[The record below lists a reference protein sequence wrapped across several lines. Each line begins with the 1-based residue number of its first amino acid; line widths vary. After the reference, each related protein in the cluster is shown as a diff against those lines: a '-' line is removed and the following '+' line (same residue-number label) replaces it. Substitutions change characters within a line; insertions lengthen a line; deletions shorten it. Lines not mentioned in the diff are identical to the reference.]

1 VLKRANQ
8 AFCAGQRF
16 CPYDCQNFDTQ
27 TISTQ
32 FQILMPMQT
41 ILPIPRATVQN
52 GLTGLAWGLARAVW
66 LLVSLVSFMVL
77 IVLVVFYWHRYQVA
91 PCEEY
96 DANCTL
102 TAAWMQSVG
111 FPAWLLAGLQIF
123 GLIVPSLFWMGLG
136 VAVAASNPRRVWL
149 WLVSL
154 TFMVVWYSDMN
165 FHALR
170 GFLEPAVFFALEGL
184 GYGEW
189 QDTALVQNGI
199 ALTRGALKFLADNLL
214 FMLAFCFPTGR
225 VSSRWAKWTMFAF
238 FVVSF
243 CYSFLPFRQT
253 VLNFQN
259 WPSPISL
266 AFFVLLVFAW
276 ISSLI
281 GRLRHEDALVR
292 TQMRA
297 IVPVM
302 VVGGV
307 YYFLTTLYREMIYPI
322 IEPASL
328 FAVKDTPHYLV
339 FNLVTVLIE
348 DVLILWFGLMIAKA
362 ILKQKL
368 LDLEL
373 VFNRALLYAT
383 LAFSVSAVYIGIVG
397 GLGTLLG
404 SRSNTILAVIATA
417 IIAVIFQPLLQRL
430 QRWANQIVYGKRDD
444 PYQAISRLGSR
455 LENALPTDAVLPTLV
470 ETVASSLRLPYVAL
484 KLREGQSFSVG
495 QANQRLHSFPLIA
508 HGEAVGMLE
517 VSPADPNTGFPTSEL
532 RLLEDLARRVAV
544 GVQEVRL
551 VKALQESRAALV
563 LTREAERA
571 RIRRDLHDG
580 LGPMLVGTTFNLEAA
595 QNVIG
600 HDPEKAGRLISSA
613 TDHLQSVIADVRK
626 MIYGLRPQALEAG
639 LTGAITQQANQ
650 IPGIQFEAHT
660 HDLPKLPEVLE
671 VAIYRIVSEALN
683 NIAKHAHASHVHFEL
698 KQHEH
703 ELRLEVRDDGI
714 GMPANPQAGI
724 GLQSMRERAA
734 ELGGTLELERLEPG
748 TRLHARFPMI
758 TATMITV
765 LKSAHA

>member
-1 VLKRANQ
+1 M
-8 AFCAGQRF
+8 
-16 CPYDCQNFDTQ
+16 
-27 TISTQ
+27 Q
-32 FQILMPMQT
+32 FQTLKPMQT
-41 ILPIPRATVQN
+41 ILPIPRAAVQS
-52 GLTGLAWGLARAVW
+52 GLTGLAWGMARAVW
-66 LLVSLVSFMVL
+66 VLVSLVSFVVL
-77 IVLVVFYWHRYQVA
+77 IVLVMFFWDHYQVA
-91 PCEEY
+91 PCQH
-96 DANCTL
+96 ANLSCPVTL
-102 TAAWMQSVG
+102 EWLNTVG
-111 FPAWLLAGLQIF
+111 FPPWLLAGLHVL
-123 GLIVPSLFWMGLG
+123 GLLVPSLVWMALG
-136 VAVAASNPRRVWL
+136 IAIAVSKPQRAWL

-154 TFMVVWYSDMN
+154 TFMVVWYSEMN
-165 FHALR
+165 LHAVR
-170 GFLEPAVFFALEGL
+170 GFLEPAINHALEL
-184 GYGEW
+184 FGYGEW
-189 QDTALVQNGI
+189 RDSSTVQNVA
-199 ALTRGALKFLADNLL
+199 ALTRGTLKFLADNLL
-214 FMLAFCFPTGR
+214 FMLAFAFPNGR
-225 VSSRWAKWTMFAF
+225 IAPRWAKWVMFS
-238 FVVSF
+238 FVLVSSG
-243 CYSFLPFRQT
+243 YSFPFLRGT
-253 VLNFQN
+253 MLNYTNWPEAMALVLNCLMV
-259 WPSPISL
+259 L
-266 AFFVLLVFAW
+266 AWL
-276 ISSLI
+276 SSLLN
-281 GRLRHEDALVR
+281 RLRHEDSLVR
-292 TQMRA
+292 SQMRG
-297 IVPVM
+297 ILPVM
-302 VVGGV
+302 VAGNIWYLLHTV
-307 YYFLTTLYREMIYPI
+307 YAEFIYRKFVTPNLLNF
-322 IEPASL
+322 S
-328 FAVKDTPHYLV
+328 DTPHYLIFTLISV
-339 FNLVTVLIE
+339 LVQ
-348 DVLILWFGLMIAKA
+348 DVLILWFGLMIAQA
-362 ILKQKL
+362 ILQKKL

-373 VFNRALLYAT
+373 VFNRALFYAT

-470 ETVASSLRLPYVAL
+470 DTVASSLRLPYVAL
-484 KLREGQSFSVG
+484 KLREGQSVSVG
-495 QANQRLHSFPLIA
+495 RANQRLHSFPLIA
-508 HGEAVGMLE
+508 HGEPVGTLE
-517 VSPADPNTGFPTSEL
+517 VSPADANSGFPASEL

-650 IPGIQFEAHT
+650 IPGIRFEMNT

-698 KQHEH
+698 QQHEH

-714 GMPANPQAGI
+714 GMPVNPQAGI
-724 GLQSMRERAA
+724 GLQSMRERAT
-734 ELGGTLELERLEPG
+734 ELGGTLELERLERG
-748 TRLHARFPMI
+748 TRLHARFPMTSEI
-758 TATMITV
+758 KI
-765 LKSAHA
+765 AHA